1 MIIPVDVEWVRH
13 VWTAVVDFRE
23 PVVDDVVAG
32 DAVVRVDDGQV
43 IRVVEVLLGKNELV
57 DDLVELVVLGEEAQS
72 CPGLKGPLELGN
84 RAGLEL
90 RDDLLEL
97 DALVCF
103 RLHEWFSTDQGLT
116 CEFDQKM

>member
-1 MIIPVDVEWVRH
+1 M
-13 VWTAVVDFRE
+13 
-23 PVVDDVVAG
+23 
-32 DAVVRVDDGQV
+32 RVDDGQV
-43 IRVVEVLLGKNELV
+43 VRVVEVLLGKNELV

-72 CPGLKGPLELGN
+72 CPGLEGPLELGN

-103 RLHEWFSTDQGLT
+103 RLLERFSTDQGLT